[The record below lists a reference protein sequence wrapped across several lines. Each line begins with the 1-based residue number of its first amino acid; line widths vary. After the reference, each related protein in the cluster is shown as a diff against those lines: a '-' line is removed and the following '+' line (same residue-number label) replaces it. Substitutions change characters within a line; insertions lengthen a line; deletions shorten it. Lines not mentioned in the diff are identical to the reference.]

1 MTNPRLLTE
10 LQKGEYW
17 HCTCPTAFSA
27 ILNDSCIK
35 PATGR
40 SRFGIKPSAAQY
52 LRAVPLFDWL
62 APRWEEVLDRPDIW
76 SFFGMKPFTVAIGVD
91 PSQLPNKILRYP
103 ATKDLT
109 SMESA
114 GEIIGGPFPFVEV
127 LHRGPVPITAMTRVL
142 AISARIHHDFQ
153 IIDKMDM
160 DRLLQLGSSADSAA
174 FVPTL

>member
-1 MTNPRLLTE
+1 ME
-10 LQKGEYW
+10 
-17 HCTCPTAFSA
+17 
-27 ILNDSCIK
+27 
-35 PATGR
+35 
-40 SRFGIKPSAAQY
+40 
-52 LRAVPLFDWL
+52 
-62 APRWEEVLDRPDIW
+62 
-76 SFFGMKPFTVAIGVD
+76 PFTVAIGVD
-91 PSQLPNKILRYP
+91 PSQLPNEIFRYP

-160 DRLLQLGSSADSAA
+160 DRLRQLGSSADSAA